1 MHLKILLS
9 LNVTTKKQ
17 KKLMGVQL
25 IRFKL
30 NNYIFFLRIID

>member
-9 LNVTTKKQ
+9 LNITTKKQ
-17 KKLMGVQL
+17 KIIMGVQL

-30 NNYIFFLRIID
+30 NIIFFLRIID